1 MGVLSRMTVIVDFED
16 DSGCAFENDSYLSL
30 SLYAWFRIHFVIVY
44 ILFVFYLFLL
54 VRKHIFNYTWYVW
67 LKIWGEVSKFT
78 FVISPMRP
86 SGMLNPPLLFLE
98 ACTEYIRQLS
108 LYFTMIGLKE
118 HPYIYY
124 NQILKNKEKRIKKWK
139 E

>member
-1 MGVLSRMTVIVDFED
+1 
-16 DSGCAFENDSYLSL
+16 
-30 SLYAWFRIHFVIVY
+30 
-44 ILFVFYLFLL
+44 
-54 VRKHIFNYTWYVW
+54 
-67 LKIWGEVSKFT
+67 
-78 FVISPMRP
+78 MRP

-124 NQILKNKEKRIKKWK
+124 NQILKNKEKRIKK
-139 E
+139 